1 MFHRTPATTT
11 RWSGWGLRILLL
23 AGPACTFGCGP
34 SVVNLTNAAWVP
46 SPVPVK
52 YDDRAFATILRENVK
67 DGLVDYNH
75 LKAHPE
81 PLQQYL
87 GLISMVGPT
96 TQPGEFTSRSSQL
109 AYFINAYN
117 AGVLQAVLYR
127 GIPETV
133 HDVRLPPF
141 EKSHSIV
148 VDGVPRTLAVLRQ
161 LVWANSSADARV
173 EFALCDAALGSPP
186 LANQPIRPDTLR
198 RDLREAAAAAMAN
211 GRQIRID
218 HERRELLVSRAIF
231 LHQPEFLEFYA
242 RQTGSRTGSLL
253 SALLQLAE
261 GPRRD
266 WLNTAVGYRIGA
278 IPFDRNLNLW
288 TRTSAGT
295 R

>member
-1 MFHRTPATTT
+1 MFHRASATTAH
-11 RWSGWGLRILLL
+11 RAARRLRILLL
-23 AGPACTFGCGP
+23 TGPVWTFGCGP
-34 SVVNLTNAAWVP
+34 AVVNLTNAAWAP
-46 SPVPVK
+46 SPVPTK
-52 YDDRAFATILRENVK
+52 YDDRAWATVLRENVK
-67 DGLVDYNH
+67 DGRVDYNH

-87 GLISMVGPT
+87 GLISLVGPT
-96 TQPGEFTSRSSQL
+96 SQPGEFPSRSSQL

-127 GIPETV
+127 GVPETV

-141 EKSHSIV
+141 EEGHSIV
-148 VDGVPRTLAVLRQ
+148 VDGVPRTLALLRQ

-198 RDLREAAAAAMAN
+198 RDLRELAAAAMAN

-253 SALLQLAE
+253 SALLQLAD

-266 WLNTAVGYRIGA
+266 WLNTAIGYRIAA
-278 IPFDRNLNLW
+278 IPFDRNLNL
-288 TRTSAGT
+288 
-295 R
+295 

>member
-1 MFHRTPATTT
+1 M
-11 RWSGWGLRILLL
+11 
-23 AGPACTFGCGP
+23 
-34 SVVNLTNAAWVP
+34 P
-46 SPVPVK
+46 SPVPAK
-52 YDDRAFATILRENVK
+52 YDDRAFATVLRENVK
-67 DGLVDYNH
+67 DGQVDYNH

-87 GLISMVGPT
+87 GLIAVVGPA
-96 TQPGEFTSRSSQL
+96 TQPGEFPSRSSHL

-141 EKSHSIV
+141 DKSHAIV

-186 LANQPIRPDTLR
+186 LAGQPIRPDTLR
-198 RDLREAAAAAMAN
+198 RDLRELAVAAMAN
-211 GRQIRID
+211 GRQVRID
-218 HERRELLVSRAIF
+218 HERRELLVSRAVF

-242 RQTGSRTGSLL
+242 RQTGSRTNSLL
-253 SALLQLAE
+253 GALLQLAE

-266 WLNTAVGYRIGA
+266 WLNTAVGYRIAA

-288 TRTSAGT
+288 TRASAGT